1 MIDITPFQ
9 KRLCLLKEFMDERI
23 DLKALSYG
31 FKQWVWIDNDP
42 KTYDMSNFEDYCF
55 IKTREL
61 CHNT

>member
-9 KRLCLLKEFMDERI
+9 QRLELLKEFMNEQI
-23 DLKALSYG
+23 NLKGLAYG
-31 FKQWVWIDNDP
+31 FKQLVWVDNDP

-55 IKTREL
+55 IKPREL